1 MVSRSNNSRRIV
13 AAVATLLLHGLL
25 LMVLMS
31 MFLSPSGS
39 SDVTR
44 QWPPADSSEILFG
57 GEYVMIGDTHEDAAE
72 ADGETPQ
79 NAEVTPQEPA
89 QEPLLTQQTTPAPE
103 AVTTTVTPK
112 EKKAPDAPAKPV
124 GPAADK
130 SRRETAANIS
140 NRVKFGTAKG
150 TTGSPDGNAATG
162 AVSGI
167 AASGLGNRSALELPR
182 PARSPMGKIV
192 VSVKVNR
199 DGRVTSAVFL
209 NGEGAAAADA
219 ATRQRCVDAARRA
232 KFTPSADAPVS
243 QVGTLTYTFK

>member
-1 MVSRSNNSRRIV
+1 MTSRSNNSRRIV

-25 LMVLMS
+25 LTALLS
-31 MFLSPSGS
+31 MFMCPSGS
-39 SDVTR
+39 SEVAR

-57 GEYVMIGDTHEDAAE
+57 GEYVMIGDTPEDAAE
-72 ADGETPQ
+72 AAEDNTLMPAETQ
-79 NAEVTPQEPA
+79 QE

-103 AVTTTVTPK
+103 AVTTTVPPK
-112 EKKAPDAPAKPV
+112 EKKAPETPAKP
-124 GPAADK
+124 AATATDK
-130 SRRETAANIS
+130 ARKEAAANIG

-150 TTGSPDGNAATG
+150 ATGSPDGDAATG

-167 AASGLGNRSALELPR
+167 AASGLGNRSAVELPR

-199 DGRVTSAVFL
+199 DGRVTSAAFL

-219 ATRQRCVDAARRA
+219 ATRRRCVDAARRA
-232 KFTPSADAPVS
+232 KFTPSVDAPVS
-243 QVGTLTYTFK
+243 QIGTLTYTFK